1 MSTSP
6 ILVPLDGSETARAA
20 LPVAKILGQIAP
32 AALRILHVAESTPT
46 DAELLGRLRLLSQ
59 DLHEATLDL
68 RIGEP
73 VAQILRFAE
82 EIKPRGIVLC
92 KHTGRAPR
100 TTLGSTASGV
110 LRDSLC
116 PLVLVPPERG
126 ETPWHLHH
134 ILLPHDGTPR
144 TSLGM
149 RPAVELAERAN
160 AELLLLHVAD
170 ANASPGEPGSL
181 VPSPYIDQ
189 PQHEWP
195 AWTSEFVRRFAS
207 LCLVGQVHLRFR
219 LTRGKP
225 AAEILRLAQEQ
236 SADLVV
242 LAWRGVLDASRAAI
256 LNELVSGVQCPLMV
270 IRT

>member
-100 TTLGSTASGV
+100 TTLGA
-110 LRDSLC
+110 R
-116 PLVLVPPERG
+116 R
-126 ETPWHLHH
+126 
-134 ILLPHDGTPR
+134 
-144 TSLGM
+144 
-149 RPAVELAERAN
+149 
-160 AELLLLHVAD
+160 VACF
-170 ANASPGEPGSL
+170 AIA
-181 VPSPYIDQ
+181 Y
-189 PQHEWP
+189 
-195 AWTSEFVRRFAS
+195 VR
-207 LCLVGQVHLRFR
+207 
-219 LTRGKP
+219 
-225 AAEILRLAQEQ
+225 
-236 SADLVV
+236 
-242 LAWRGVLDASRAAI
+242 
-256 LNELVSGVQCPLMV
+256 
-270 IRT
+270 